1 MSSGSCTRCRA
12 ASGRR
17 PRRPGCSACAS
28 ARSDASNASWRPK
41 ATPPSCDGLRGRPSN
56 HRPDPA
62 FRRAVLAAYR
72 TRYADFGP
80 TFAAEK
86 LAGEGLTVG
95 PQTLRRWLIAE
106 GLWQR
111 KRRRDP
117 HRSRRPRRACF
128 GELVQMD
135 ASVHD
140 WLEGR
145 GEEMVLIGM
154 IDDATNRTL
163 ARFYPAGTV
172 EAHMDLAGRWLR
184 RFGRPVALYTDRH
197 SIFEPQ
203 DKGRALPDAET
214 QFGRALRELG
224 IELIRA
230 HSPQAKG
237 RVERS
242 FGTAQDRWVKELR
255 LAGVTTLAGANA
267 VLERLL
273 PTHNRRFV
281 KPARQ
286 AADGH
291 RPLGPGHDLAAILS
305 IQEGRVV
312 SNDYT
317 VRFRNR
323 FYQLLP
329 PVHAG
334 ERGGR
339 VVIELRLDGTM
350 AIRFRGKYLKYREI
364 PPGCGPGAPP
374 PDPRSLTHRR
384 PTPAGEKRTGTPL
397 RGPGRLAYSRPTGAR
412 VALLRSPILP
422 TAGRTIT
429 RRGHTVQPR
438 TTRGGS
444 RSSGRSDNVRTPDIS
459 TVAEMRT
466 FLLLP
471 DTAPTGFLS
480 APDPSVTL
488 GCYGRHGPHQP
499 ITDDPGRGDV
509 AGADAGRRRR
519 RL

>member
-1 MSSGSCTRCRA
+1 MSIGVLSTDRIAMSQKERDVLRVLHSVQSGQRTQAEA
-12 ASGRR
+12 ARLLGLCVRQVRR
-17 PRRPGCSACAS
+17 IQCKLEAEG
-28 ARSDASNASWRPK
+28 DAALVH
-41 ATPPSCDGLRGRPSN
+41 GLRGRPSN

-339 VVIELRLDGTM
+339 VVIELRLDGSM

-364 PPGCGPGAPP
+364 PPGCGPGGSAPRP
-374 PDPRSLTHRR
+374 PEFNASAADASGGKANRDPS
-384 PTPAGEKRTGTPL
+384 
-397 RGPGRLAYSRPTGAR
+397 S
-412 VALLRSPILP
+412 
-422 TAGRTIT
+422 
-429 RRGHTVQPR
+429 
-438 TTRGGS
+438 GS
-444 RSSGRSDNVRTPDIS
+444 RSPGVQPTDGRSGRTPAEPYPPDGGADDNKK
-459 TVAEMRT
+459 
-466 FLLLP
+466 
-471 DTAPTGFLS
+471 
-480 APDPSVTL
+480 
-488 GCYGRHGPHQP
+488 GPHRP
-499 ITDDPGRGDV
+499 AEDHPWRKPFK
-509 AGADAGRRRR
+509 RKK
-519 RL
+519 